1 MTTHETRFRVRYAET
16 DQMGVVYYSNY
27 FIWMELGRAEYCRA
41 MGFRYK
47 DMEADDGILLA
58 VVDAHCRYVSP
69 ARYDEEI
76 AVVTSIGIANRRMV
90 EFKYEIR
97 DAALGRTLGHGGTKH
112 MFLNREMTP
121 VKLPPK
127 YFPAFGIGNAR

>member
-41 MGFRYK
+41 SGFRYK
-47 DMEADDGILLA
+47 DMEAADGVLLA
-58 VVDAHCRYVSP
+58 VVNAHCRYVFP

-76 AVVTSIGIANRRMV
+76 AVITSIGMANRRMV
-90 EFKYEIR
+90 QFKYEIR
-97 DAALGRTLGHGGTKH
+97 DAALDRVLGHGETKH
-112 MFLNREMTP
+112 IFLNREMKP
-121 VKLPPK
+121 IKLPPK
-127 YFPAFGIGNAR
+127 YFPAFGIE